1 MSEKIATE
9 KELFTLGGG
18 LEGDKPTNYDIN
30 RCVTKTRS
38 TAFKSVTANLTAY
51 QDLQLIP
58 VNLFG
63 KVVMADTIQIEFESN
78 ESFTTDDLAF
88 DIVLSADSKETHYS
102 FLYYMINQ
110 EPFHTYDWT
119 YDESF
124 VETIFK
130 NNLKNKKK
138 FSFTIN
144 LNRVK
149 EIMKT
154 NSNGIIKFK
163 TKWCGTTPQDK
174 TINYSVKF
182 IANEKEKYT
191 ANGSINLLTHEP
203 LHVDVFY
210 RKIFEIKFERENN
223 SIILLNN
230 SEPDRTAIFDY
241 DLLIKRNS
249 SVYVNKHMTTN
260 ANTCFLNL
268 NTKDF
273 NKGDTFTLD
282 VRNFKIKLFTL
293 PKSEYGV
300 KTIIPKFTKTKIGSK
315 IKNGCKLSVLKN
327 DIDHYV
333 AQVEILEDLQKNTSK
348 PVGFEDL
355 NLGKFNDFQNAFEIN
370 LNVSIYESNY
380 NYYNI
385 SDNNTGKQQI
395 VDIF

>member
-78 ESFTTDDLAF
+78 KSLTTDDLAF

-124 VETIFK
+124 VETTFK

-163 TKWCGTTPQDK
+163 TKWCDTTPQDK

-333 AQVEILEDLQKNTSK
+333 AQVEILEDLQKNTSI

-355 NLGKFNDFQNAFEIN
+355 NLGKFNDFQKAFEIN
-370 LNVSIYESNY
+370 LDVSIYESNY

>member
-1 MSEKIATE
+1 
-9 KELFTLGGG
+9 
-18 LEGDKPTNYDIN
+18 
-30 RCVTKTRS
+30 
-38 TAFKSVTANLTAY
+38 
-51 QDLQLIP
+51 
-58 VNLFG
+58 
-63 KVVMADTIQIEFESN
+63 MADTIQIEFESN
-78 ESFTTDDLAF
+78 KSLTTDNLAF

-102 FLYYMINQ
+102 FLSYMINQ

-119 YDESF
+119 YDKSF
-124 VETIFK
+124 VETTFK
-130 NNLKNKKK
+130 NNLKNKQN

-163 TKWCGTTPQDK
+163 TKWCYTTPQDK
-174 TINYSVKF
+174 TINYSVKL

-241 DLLIKRNS
+241 DLLIKKNS

-260 ANTCFLNL
+260 SNTCSFNL
-268 NTKDF
+268 ITKDF
-273 NKGDTFTLD
+273 KKGDIITLD
-282 VRNFKIKLFTL
+282 VRNFVIKLSMSDGT
-293 PKSEYGV
+293 E

-333 AQVEILEDLQKNTSK
+333 AQVEILEDPQKNTSN

-370 LNVSIYESNY
+370 LGVSTNESNY
-380 NYYNI
+380 YYYDI